1 MSNDTI
7 LRQEIRTSLSMVR
20 ALIKDYSG
28 LYSAEDLTRDV
39 LRVCDDVAVPVKAE
53 RRLEEA
59 RRIVAERCNRLA
71 YTANR
76 FSSRDP
82 ALIAS
87 SRAQAV
93 AAIDALQ
100 DAIFELRRSCR
111 PEPSPGP
118 VLRRRSM

>member
-1 MSNDTI
+1 MNNDI
-7 LRQEIRTSLSMVR
+7 LLRQEIRNSLSIVR
-20 ALIKDYSG
+20 ALIKEYSG

-39 LRVCDDVAVPVKAE
+39 LQVCDDVAVPVRAE

-59 RRIVAERCNRLA
+59 RRMVAERCNRLA

-76 FSSRDP
+76 FASRDP

-100 DAIFELRRSCR
+100 DAVFELRRSCQ
-111 PEPSPGP
+111 PEPSRGP
-118 VLRRRSM
+118 VLRRRSL